1 MEEVLFSR
9 NGPPFYLRRYTMDNS
24 ENVTLKPAEQT
35 GWQKAKTVLKK
46 IDHIIDIILTVLFR
60 LRKVIMAVPVVYA
73 AVKLARYNM
82 EHLPEYVG
90 VNLQSNGAFADIISR
105 DVAVMGPLA
114 LTLACIVLMFF
125 SRKAM
130 YTWAISIFTLALP
143 LLLLLSNMYPA

>member
-1 MEEVLFSR
+1 MENTEH
-9 NGPPFYLRRYTMDNS
+9 
-24 ENVTLKPAEQT
+24 VTAKPVEES
-35 GWQKAKTVLKK
+35 GWQKVKAVFKR
-46 IDHIIDIILTVLFR
+46 IDRVIDIILTVLFR
-60 LRKVIMAVPVVYA
+60 LRKVFMAVPVIYA

-105 DVAVMGPLA
+105 DIAVMGPFA
-114 LTLACIVLMFF
+114 LTLACIVLMFL

-143 LLLLLSNMYPA
+143 LLLLLSNLYPA

>member
-1 MEEVLFSR
+1 MENTEH
-9 NGPPFYLRRYTMDNS
+9 
-24 ENVTLKPAEQT
+24 VTAKPVEES
-35 GWQKAKTVLKK
+35 GWQKVKAVFKR
-46 IDHIIDIILTVLFR
+46 IDRVIDIILTVLFR
-60 LRKVIMAVPVVYA
+60 LRKVFMAVPVIYA

-105 DVAVMGPLA
+105 DIAVMGPLA
-114 LTLACIVLMFF
+114 LTLACIVLMFL

-143 LLLLLSNMYPA
+143 LLLLLSNLYPA

>member
-1 MEEVLFSR
+1 MENTEH
-9 NGPPFYLRRYTMDNS
+9 
-24 ENVTLKPAEQT
+24 VTAKPVEES
-35 GWQKAKTVLKK
+35 GWQKVKSVFKR
-46 IDHIIDIILTVLFR
+46 IDRVIDIILTVLFR
-60 LRKVIMAVPVVYA
+60 LRKVFMAVPVIYA

-105 DVAVMGPLA
+105 DIAVMGPFA
-114 LTLACIVLMFF
+114 LTLACIVLMFL

-143 LLLLLSNMYPA
+143 LLLLLSNLYPA